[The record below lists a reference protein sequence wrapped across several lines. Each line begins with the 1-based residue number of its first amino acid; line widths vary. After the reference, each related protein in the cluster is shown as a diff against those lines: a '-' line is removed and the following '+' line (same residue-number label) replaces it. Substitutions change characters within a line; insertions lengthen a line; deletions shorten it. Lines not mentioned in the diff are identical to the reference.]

1 MGLHWLK
8 ISFSKHLV
16 KNEWL
21 AIRLCYC
28 IFTGARLVDVIK
40 AMGYT
45 DEDLAKHKYV
55 QFEGLDIDP
64 SGVPYGSS
72 IATEKAMDL
81 NHCVMVAYEMNGR
94 CESQASLK
102 TGCPGCRAY
111 PYYCQEQADSRP
123 LLSRTEMV
131 A

>member
-1 MGLHWLK
+1 
-8 ISFSKHLV
+8 
-16 KNEWL
+16 
-21 AIRLCYC
+21 
-28 IFTGARLVDVIK
+28 
-40 AMGYT
+40 MGYT

-94 CESQASLK
+94 CILILAIINFKKNWIAGIFEL
-102 TGCPGCRAY
+102 
-111 PYYCQEQADSRP
+111 
-123 LLSRTEMV
+123 
-131 A
+131 